1 MSNPHAGDVA
11 ATFCAT
17 LVDQWVRMG
26 MRHAVVSPGSRSTPL
41 ALAVTADGRVTV
53 SVHHDERSAAFMAL
67 GIAMATKVPAMVVT
81 TSGTAAVELHPAV
94 VEAHHA
100 GVPMLVCTADRP
112 TWLHGIGA
120 PQTINQTDLYGSS
133 VRLFAEPGV
142 PTADAAAQWRPLADS
157 AMSAAM
163 GPRPGPV
170 HLNLAFD
177 EPLVGTAGPLPAIG
191 AAGDP
196 DNDDDDDAGAVI
208 DAGVLQM
215 VARRVATGR
224 GVIVAGGDIADPTG
238 VMDLAAMVGW
248 PVLADP
254 RSGCR
259 VPSAVTV
266 AHPDAL
272 LRHDGFARASRPDVV
287 LRLGT
292 PWASKV
298 LGAWLDGLDAHQIGV
313 HTHGVRYDPGG
324 SLDEVVTAEPGAL
337 CAAVAGLLGH
347 QSAGAVRGDAHGDTG
362 RGGDGAAGDAGD
374 SCDAGGGGAGAPA
387 GWLRLWATADQVAA
401 QAIASQL
408 GADAVINEPAVAR
421 TVAAMLPDGARLMV
435 SSSMPVRDL
444 EWFSAART
452 GLSVVS
458 NRGANG
464 IDGVV
469 STAVGLALAAPG
481 PVAVLV
487 GDVAMLHDTNAL
499 LGLVSRNVDL
509 TVVVVDNDGGGIFS
523 FLPQAGALP
532 TDRFEEMFG
541 TPHGVDL
548 AALAIAH
555 NLEATVVDDLGSLAG
570 VIKSS
575 AGHRGTTVVVV
586 RTRRD
591 ANVVVHSRLHNG
603 VIEAV
608 SQGVELPGWP

>member
-1 MSNPHAGDVA
+1 MAVSNPHAGDVA

-41 ALAVTADGRVTV
+41 ALAVTADDRVTV

-112 TWLHGIGA
+112 SWLHGVGA

-347 QSAGAVRGDAHGDTG
+347 QSAGGE
-362 RGGDGAAGDAGD
+362 AGT
-374 SCDAGGGGAGAPA
+374 PA
-387 GWLRLWATADQVAA
+387 GWLQLWVAADQIAA

-408 GADAVINEPAVAR
+408 VADAVINEPAVAR

-532 TDRFEEMFG
+532 ADRFEELFG

-570 VIKSS
+570 VIESS
-575 AGHRGTTVVVV
+575 AGYPGTTVVVV

>member
-41 ALAVTADGRVTV
+41 ALAVTADDRVTV

-67 GIAMATKVPAMVVT
+67 GIAMVTKVPAMVVT

-112 TWLHGIGA
+112 SWLHGVGA

-142 PTADAAAQWRPLADS
+142 PTADAVAQWRPLADR
-157 AMSAAM
+157 AMRAAM
-163 GPRPGPV
+163 GTPPGPV

-177 EPLVGTAGPLPAIG
+177 EPLIGTAGPLPAID

-196 DNDDDDDAGAVI
+196 DNGADDDDDAGAVV
-208 DAGVLQM
+208 DAGVIEM
-215 VARRVATGR
+215 VARRVAIGR
-224 GVIVAGGDIADPTG
+224 GVIVAGGDIADPNG

-266 AHPDAL
+266 THPDAL
-272 LRHDGFARASRPDVV
+272 LRHDGFAQAARPDVV

-313 HTHGVRYDPGG
+313 HAHGVRYDPGG
-324 SLDEVVTAEPGAL
+324 SLNELVTAEPGAL
-337 CAAVAGLLGH
+337 CAAVAALLGH
-347 QSAGAVRGDAHGDTG
+347 QSAGGE
-362 RGGDGAAGDAGD
+362 AGT
-374 SCDAGGGGAGAPA
+374 PA
-387 GWLRLWATADQVAA
+387 GWLQMWAAADRIAA
-401 QAIASQL
+401 QVIASQL
-408 GADAVINEPAVAR
+408 DADAAVNEPAVAR

-532 TDRFEEMFG
+532 TDRFEELFG

-548 AALAIAH
+548 TALAIAH
-555 NLEATVVDDLGSLAG
+555 NLEALVVEDLGSLAG
-570 VIKSS
+570 VIESS
-575 AGHRGTTVVVV
+575 AGHPGTTVVVV

-591 ANVVVHSRLHNG
+591 ANVVVHSRLHDG

-608 SQGVELPGWP
+608 SQGVELPDWP

>member
-1 MSNPHAGDVA
+1 
-11 ATFCAT
+11 
-17 LVDQWVRMG
+17 
-26 MRHAVVSPGSRSTPL
+26 
-41 ALAVTADGRVTV
+41 
-53 SVHHDERSAAFMAL
+53 
-67 GIAMATKVPAMVVT
+67 
-81 TSGTAAVELHPAV
+81 
-94 VEAHHA
+94 
-100 GVPMLVCTADRP
+100 
-112 TWLHGIGA
+112 
-120 PQTINQTDLYGSS
+120 
-133 VRLFAEPGV
+133 
-142 PTADAAAQWRPLADS
+142 
-157 AMSAAM
+157 
-163 GPRPGPV
+163 
-170 HLNLAFD
+170 
-177 EPLVGTAGPLPAIG
+177 
-191 AAGDP
+191 
-196 DNDDDDDAGAVI
+196 
-208 DAGVLQM
+208 
-215 VARRVATGR
+215 
-224 GVIVAGGDIADPTG
+224 
-238 VMDLAAMVGW
+238 
-248 PVLADP
+248 
-254 RSGCR
+254 
-259 VPSAVTV
+259 
-266 AHPDAL
+266 
-272 LRHDGFARASRPDVV
+272 
-287 LRLGT
+287 
-292 PWASKV
+292 
-298 LGAWLDGLDAHQIGV
+298 
-313 HTHGVRYDPGG
+313 
-324 SLDEVVTAEPGAL
+324 
-337 CAAVAGLLGH
+337 
-347 QSAGAVRGDAHGDTG
+347 
-362 RGGDGAAGDAGD
+362 
-374 SCDAGGGGAGAPA
+374 
-387 GWLRLWATADQVAA
+387 
-401 QAIASQL
+401 
-408 GADAVINEPAVAR
+408 
-421 TVAAMLPDGARLMV
+421 
-435 SSSMPVRDL
+435 MPVRDL

-499 LGLVSRNVDL
+499 LGLVSRSVDL